1 MQNSEEKKRSRNFF
15 LQNEYLNK
23 RIFHTLE
30 KNQKKSEKAFK
41 WSLASS
47 QQRNLT
53 ELEIKSEA
61 KVRKIKSDR
70 ERLCHRGE
78 ADLRAISETT

>member
-1 MQNSEEKKRSRNFF
+1 MP
-15 LQNEYLNK
+15 
-23 RIFHTLE
+23 
-30 KNQKKSEKAFK
+30 
-41 WSLASS
+41 SS

-70 ERLCHRGE
+70 EQLCHRGE
-78 ADLRAISETT
+78 SDLPAISETT